1 MAASNCY
8 VCLWIHAWACHYFP
22 PPLPHN
28 ASVGLSR
35 KTIFPLAPP
44 AAHRKELVARAGSGF
59 VSFSVMWH
67 QVLTGMQLGGN
78 HYLHCHL
85 LSSVHRSDIILTHQ
99 PLSPSVWRLSD
110 YAAKRYCL
118 FPLSSLKMEQICN
131 GTTCVPHRNATT
143 TQIVFPFPKL
153 HDSKKFNSSKSVFG
167 R

>member
-1 MAASNCY
+1 MFLGKFKSHTES
-8 VCLWIHAWACHYFP
+8 VDCLWQPLTATCVCEYMRGLVTISP

-99 PLSPSVWRLSD
+99 PLSPSV
-110 YAAKRYCL
+110 
-118 FPLSSLKMEQICN
+118 
-131 GTTCVPHRNATT
+131 
-143 TQIVFPFPKL
+143 
-153 HDSKKFNSSKSVFG
+153 
-167 R
+167 

>member
-1 MAASNCY
+1 MFLGKFKSHTES
-8 VCLWIHAWACHYFP
+8 VDCLWQPLTAMCVCEYMRGLVTIP

-99 PLSPSVWRLSD
+99 PLSPSV
-110 YAAKRYCL
+110 
-118 FPLSSLKMEQICN
+118 
-131 GTTCVPHRNATT
+131 
-143 TQIVFPFPKL
+143 
-153 HDSKKFNSSKSVFG
+153 
-167 R
+167 